1 MTGSLIMSAI
11 LLNAPASE
19 PVSLPDA
26 KLFLR
31 VEHDDDDDLIAAL
44 IAAARVQVEAQTR
57 RALITQTWRL
67 VRDVWPAAGVLPILP
82 VPLREV
88 TAIGV
93 YDADGMIHTLDVDD
107 FHVDAISAPAMLAF
121 QRGVPLAP
129 GRLNSGIEIDIDVG
143 YGDDAEAVP
152 APLRQAIRLLVAHWY
167 ENRRIIAGSGE
178 VASLPA
184 SVSALIASFR
194 VLSL

>member
-1 MTGSLIMSAI
+1 MPAI

-19 PVSLPDA
+19 PVSLAEA
-26 KLFLR
+26 KSYLR

-67 VRDVWPAAGVLPILP
+67 VRDVWPAGGALPILP

-93 YDADGMIHTLDVDD
+93 YDADGMIQPLDVDD
-107 FHVDAISAPAMLAF
+107 FHIDTVSAPAILDF
-121 QRGVPLAP
+121 GRGAPPAP
-129 GRLNSGIEIDIDVG
+129 GRLHAGIEIDIEAG
-143 YGDDAEAVP
+143 YGDAAADVP
-152 APLRQAIRLLVAHWY
+152 EPLRQAIRLLVAHWY
-167 ENRRIIAGSGE
+167 ENRRIVAASGE
-178 VASLPA
+178 VASLPV
-184 SVSALIASFR
+184 SVSALIAPFR